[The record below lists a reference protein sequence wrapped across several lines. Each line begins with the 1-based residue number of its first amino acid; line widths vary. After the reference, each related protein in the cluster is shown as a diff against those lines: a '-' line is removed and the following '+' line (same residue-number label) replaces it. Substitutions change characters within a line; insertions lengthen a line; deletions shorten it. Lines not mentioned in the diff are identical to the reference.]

1 MPLSKLKKYLSLAI
15 VLAYPVLAAGE
26 DIDLFQGGT
35 EITGNRPNVLF
46 IVDNSANWARNDQGW
61 PGGVKQGEAE
71 LSALV
76 KVVGQQ
82 TSNIRMGLL
91 MFTDGQ
97 STNGGG
103 YVRFGLREMN
113 KSLAMDSSGNPIT
126 DSVTNATKLQTIL
139 RGIRPNFNSS
149 TEKVSAAQSNYS
161 NVLYE
166 AYRYFGGENMYASP
180 VDGKRDYL
188 WNGAYNVSPYTAGNV
203 YQNALSGQSATQ
215 YNSPLSTEVP
225 CSKNY
230 IIFIGNGFPS
240 RDTDPS
246 AYGDTRV
253 NTYFNKTQIFSS
265 SKTNY
270 SDEWARFLKDYGVQ
284 GPCTGTGDSMV
295 CADGTINTYTIDVY
309 KDKQDVDQTKLLKS
323 MAVVGGGKYFAA
335 KSEDEI
341 VNAINS
347 ILNEVQ
353 AVDSVFTSASLPVS
367 VNTQGTYLNQIY
379 MGVFRP
385 DGEGTPRWVGNLKQ
399 YRFGM
404 TTDAS
409 GEDQIYLADSTEDED
424 GNPTPAINSVTGFI
438 KPDAVSYWSYQ
449 NTTNPFWTFNP
460 RGEGGQHDAPDG
472 DLVEKGGAAQR
483 LRELGPDARKVFTCS
498 PSEGCAGTTLETF
511 STSNSSL
518 LAQIGDTGVD
528 VALSRKGP
536 TVTATLSSDIGLTA
550 PNDVVSISNASIAA
564 YNGTWATTSAEANS
578 LTFTFTIS
586 ETPATPASGA
596 GITVASG
603 ATITKSLSAGSLT
616 YDNDPASLRYGQAVV
631 SLSSHGF
638 IQDQSITINGADQT
652 AYNGTYRINLID
664 ANTFSYA
671 PTLATAETPEPVH
684 AEGTSSA
691 PVGKVDCG
699 AGGNYDLVALY
710 RETGPYSSTVV
721 AITAKD
727 SDGKCTVGKS
737 ATISNVTAKSGYNV
751 SFEVMGLDNSCPTL
765 YSETYT
771 SKRTFCFTIPVDSTT
786 VVPASPAT
794 GAITASGIPT
804 RNVTSITRSDG
815 DAQNKA
821 TVTVK
826 TKQAHEFSAVSQVK
840 IEGADQG
847 EYNGTKTTTDNSLAF
862 PDANTITFTLTTGPA
877 TPPSGAKA
885 SRGYQ
890 MSSGLIDWVRGKDNK
905 EDENR
910 NGDLTDVR
918 ASIHGDVL
926 HSRPLVINYGD
937 TTGLVAFY
945 GANDGTLRAVKA
957 GNAQTDGG
965 ELWSYVSSEHYGTL
979 GRLYNN
985 LPLIKYPNT
994 PEGMVPTPTKRNYFF
1009 DGNLGVYQS
1018 ANLETTHIFAAMRR
1032 GGRALYAF
1040 NVSTPSSPNFLW
1052 KRTNRNAGFSELGLT
1067 FSEPKVAVIKKD
1079 GALVCDTADAN
1090 TYQVVLVFGAG
1101 YDPAEED
1108 KPAGAVRSPQMGRGV
1123 FVLDAATGALVKF
1136 LSPANTGKQYS
1147 FAADVTFLDV
1157 DSDTCIDRIYAADTG
1172 GNIHRYD
1179 LPNTLT
1185 TAWNAYHVA
1194 QLGDIEGDGGSND
1207 RKFLYPVDAVIGYE
1221 GDTQVV
1227 YLMGGTGDRETP
1239 RDTLVKNHFFM
1250 VKDTIPIS
1258 DGGNLPTG
1266 YPRKLTDLTQVT
1278 VFDSNSTSVINPYD
1292 PNFKG
1297 WHLPYSASGEKTV
1310 NAPLTV
1316 AGVVYFGTNTPKA
1329 ASGQCAPNLGEARGY
1344 ALNFLNGTSAAGDRD
1359 GDGTID
1365 ESDLYANFV
1374 GGGLPPSPVT
1384 GVVKIGPEFRR
1395 FVIGSGG
1402 TGVQASAIEGHQVQ
1416 ANPSS
1421 NRTRVYW
1428 YFKKDQ

>member
-1 MPLSKLKKYLSLAI
+1 MPLEKIKKYLPLA
-15 VLAYPVLAAGE
+15 LALAFPLFAAAE

-46 IVDNSANWARNDQGW
+46 VVDNSANWARNDQGW

-82 TSNIRMGLL
+82 TSNIRMGLM
-91 MFTDGQ
+91 MFTEGQ
-97 STNGGG
+97 NTNGGG

-113 KSLAMDSSGNPIT
+113 KAVAMDSSGNPIT
-126 DSVTNATKLQTIL
+126 DSVTNAAKLQTIL
-139 RGIRPNFNSS
+139 RGIRPNFNSA

-166 AYRYFGGENMYASP
+166 AYRYFGGTTMYGSP
-180 VDGKRDYL
+180 FDGKRDHL

-203 YQNALSGQSATQ
+203 YQNALASKTETQ
-215 YNSPLSTEVP
+215 YTSPLSTLVP

-246 AYGDTRV
+246 TYDDTRV
-253 NTYFNKTQIFSS
+253 RTYFNKNQIFAS
-265 SKTNY
+265 SKMNY
-270 SDEWARFLKDYGVQ
+270 ADEFARFLKEYGVK
-284 GPCTGTGDSMV
+284 GPCTGTGESMV
-295 CADGTINTYTIDVY
+295 CADGSINVYTIDVY
-309 KDKQDVDQTKLLKS
+309 KDKQDLEQTQLLKS
-323 MAVVGGGKYFAA
+323 MASVGGGKYYAA

-341 VNAINS
+341 VNAVNS

-353 AVDSVFTSASLPVS
+353 AMDSVFTSASLPVS

-385 DGEGTPRWVGNLKQ
+385 DGEGAPRWVGNLKQ

-409 GEDQIYLADSTEDED
+409 GKDQIYLADSTETN
-424 GNPTPAINSVTGFI
+424 GSPTPAINLATGFI
-438 KPDAVSYWSYQ
+438 KPDAVSYWSYK
-449 NTTNPFWTFNP
+449 NTTNPFWTFKP
-460 RGEGGQHDAPDG
+460 RGVGGQYDAPDG

-483 LRELGPDARKVFTCS
+483 LRELGPDARKVYTCS
-498 PSEGCAGTTLETF
+498 PADGCANSTLETF
-511 STSNSSL
+511 STSNSNL
-518 LAQIGDTGVD
+518 LAQIGDTGVS
-528 VALSRKGP
+528 VTLSRKGP
-536 TVTATLSSDIGLTA
+536 TVTATLSSGINLTA

-564 YNGTWATTSAEANS
+564 YNGTWTATSTEANS
-578 LTFTFTIS
+578 LTFTFTIP
-586 ETPATPASGA
+586 ETPVTPATGG

-603 ATITKSLSAGSLT
+603 AIITKSLPSGALT
-616 YDNDPASLRYGQAVV
+616 YNNDPASLRYGQAVV
-631 SLSSHGF
+631 NFSSHGF

-664 ANTFSYA
+664 ANTFSYV
-671 PTLATAETPEPVH
+671 PTLATAETPEPIQ
-684 AEGTSSA
+684 AEGTSTA
-691 PVGKVDCG
+691 PAVGKVDCG

-721 AITAKD
+721 AITSKD

-751 SFEVMGLDNSCPTL
+751 GFEIMGLDNTCPVL
-765 YSETYT
+765 YGKAYT
-771 SKRTFCFTIPVDSTT
+771 SKRTFCFTIPVDSVT
-786 VVPASPAT
+786 VIPASPAT
-794 GAITASGIPT
+794 GTITASGIPT
-804 RNVTSITRSDG
+804 RNVLSLSRTDG

-826 TKQAHEFSAVSQVK
+826 TKQAHEFSAASQVK

-847 EYNGTKTTTDNSLAF
+847 EYNGTKTTTDNGLAF
-862 PDANTITFTLTTGPA
+862 PDANTITFTLTTGPV

-890 MSSGLIDWVRGKDNK
+890 MSSGLVDWVRGKDNK

-910 NGDLTDVR
+910 NTDLTDVR

-994 PEGMVPTPTKRNYFF
+994 PEGMLPAPTKRNYFF

-1018 ANLETTHIFAAMRR
+1018 ANLATTHIFAAMRR

-1040 NVSTPSSPNFLW
+1040 DVSTPTSPAFLW
-1052 KRTNRNAGFSELGLT
+1052 KRTNRNTGFSELGLT
-1067 FSEPKVAVIKKD
+1067 FSEPKVAIIKKD
-1079 GALVCDTADAN
+1079 DALACDTTNAS
-1090 TYQVVLVFGAG
+1090 TYEAVLVFGAG
-1101 YDPAEED
+1101 YDAAEED
-1108 KPAGAVRSPQMGRGV
+1108 KAAGQVRTPQMGRGV
-1123 FVLDAATGALVKF
+1123 FVLNAATGALVKF
-1136 LSPANTGKQYS
+1136 LAPTNTGKHYS
-1147 FAADVTFLDV
+1147 FAADVTFLDT

-1179 LPNTLT
+1179 LPNTVT
-1185 TAWNAYHVA
+1185 TKWNSYHVA
-1194 QLGDIEGDGGSND
+1194 QLGDIESDGGSND

-1227 YLMGGTGDRETP
+1227 YLLGGTGDREIP
-1239 RDTLVKNHFFM
+1239 RDTLIKNHFFM
-1250 VKDTIPIS
+1250 VKDTIPMS
-1258 DGGNLPTG
+1258 DVGGLPTG

-1278 VFDSNSTSVINPYD
+1278 VFDSNSPLKIDPYD

-1316 AGVVYFGTNTPKA
+1316 AGIVYFGTNTPKA
-1329 ASGQCAPNLGEARGY
+1329 ASNQCAPNLGEARGY
-1344 ALNFLNGTSAAGDRD
+1344 ALNFLDGTAAAGDRD
-1359 GDGTID
+1359 KNGTID
-1365 ESDLYANFV
+1365 EKDLYANFI

-1384 GVVKIGPEFRR
+1384 GVVKIGEEYRR

>member
-1 MPLSKLKKYLSLAI
+1 MTLSRIKKYLPLVIAA
-15 VLAYPVLAAGE
+15 AYPLLAAGE

-91 MFTDGQ
+91 MFTNGQ
-97 STNGGG
+97 NTNGGG

-113 KSLAMDSSGNPIT
+113 KALAMDSSGNPIT

-139 RGIRPNFNSS
+139 RGIRPNFNSA

-166 AYRYFGGENMYASP
+166 AYRYFGGKAMYASP

-203 YQNALSGQSATQ
+203 YENALAGQSATQ

-253 NTYFNKTQIFSS
+253 NTYFNETQIFSS

-270 SDEWARFLKDYGVQ
+270 ADEWARFLKDYGVQ

-309 KDKQDVDQTKLLKS
+309 KNKQDLDQTQLLKS
-323 MAVVGGGKYFAA
+323 MASVGGGKYYAA

-385 DGEGTPRWVGNLKQ
+385 DGEGRPRWVGNLKQ

-404 TTDAS
+404 TTDAK

-460 RGEGGQHDAPDG
+460 RGEGGQYDAPDG

-483 LRELGPDARKVFTCS
+483 LRELGPDARKVYTCS
-498 PSEGCAGTTLETF
+498 PSEGCASPTLETF

-518 LAQIGDTGVD
+518 IAQIGDTGVD

-536 TVTATLSSDIGLTA
+536 TVTATLNSDIGLTA

-564 YNGTWATTSAEANS
+564 YNGTWTTTSTEANS
-578 LTFTFTIS
+578 LTFTFTIP

-603 ATITKSLSAGSLT
+603 ATITKSLPAGSLT
-616 YDNDPASLRYGQAVV
+616 YNNDPASLRYGQAVV

-664 ANTFSYA
+664 ANTFSYV
-671 PTLATAETPEPVH
+671 PTLATAETPEPIH
-684 AEGTSSA
+684 AEGSHTA
-691 PVGKVDCG
+691 PVGNVDCG
-699 AGGNYDLVALY
+699 TGGSYGLVALY
-710 RETGPYSSTVV
+710 RETGDYSSTVV
-721 AITAKD
+721 AITSKD
-727 SDGKCTVGKS
+727 SDNKCTVGKS
-737 ATISNVTAKSGYNV
+737 ASISNVTAKSGYNV
-751 SFEVMGLDNSCPTL
+751 SFEIMGLDASCPTL

-771 SKRTFCFTIPVDSTT
+771 SKRTFCFTIPVDSVT
-786 VVPASPAT
+786 VIPASPAT

-826 TKQAHEFSAVSQVK
+826 TKQAHEFSAASQVK
-840 IEGADQG
+840 IEGADQV

-862 PDANTITFTLTTGPA
+862 PDASTITFTLTTGPI

-910 NGDLTDVR
+910 NTDLTDVR

-926 HSRPLVINYGD
+926 HSRPLVVNYGD

-1018 ANLETTHIFAAMRR
+1018 ANLATTHIFAAMRR
-1032 GGRALYAF
+1032 GGRALYALD
-1040 NVSTPSSPNFLW
+1040 VSTPSSPSFLW
-1052 KRTNRNAGFSELGLT
+1052 KRTNRNIGFSELGLT

-1101 YDPAEED
+1101 YDAAEED
-1108 KPAGAVRSPQMGRGV
+1108 KPAGEARTPQMGRGV

-1136 LSPANTGKQYS
+1136 LSPTNTGTKYS
-1147 FAADVTFLDV
+1147 FAADVTFLDI

-1185 TAWNAYHVA
+1185 TVWNAYHVA

-1221 GDTQVV
+1221 GDSQVV

-1239 RDTLVKNHFFM
+1239 RDILVKNHFFM
-1250 VKDTIPIS
+1250 VKDTIPVS
-1258 DGGNLPTG
+1258 DGGLPSG
-1266 YPRKLTDLTQVT
+1266 YPRRLTDLTQVT
-1278 VFDSNSTSVINPYD
+1278 LFDSNSTLVINPYD

-1297 WHLPYSASGEKTV
+1297 WYLPYSASGEKSV

-1316 AGVVYFGTNTPKA
+1316 AGVTYFGTNTPKA

-1384 GVVKIGPEFRR
+1384 GVVKIGSEYKR

-1402 TGVQASAIEGHQVQ
+1402 TGVQASAIQGYQVQ

-1428 YFKKDQ
+1428 YFKKDE